1 MIEKDETEKNKNLE
15 NESNGSLLESLSDK
29 MNHIKAFNNENK

>member
-1 MIEKDETEKNKNLE
+1 LE

>member
-1 MIEKDETEKNKNLE
+1 MNEKLE

-29 MNHIKAFNNENK
+29 MNNIKANNLEKN